1 MKVLATSEGE
11 KRARA
16 YGCFGTRP
24 GLARSSLLRQL
35 GPVDDPVMEAS
46 EPFDHVLVDQEA
58 LLDGSDIRT
67 SLPVTQCF
75 ETRERP

>member
-1 MKVLATSEGE
+1 
-11 KRARA
+11 
-16 YGCFGTRP
+16 
-24 GLARSSLLRQL
+24 
-35 GPVDDPVMEAS
+35 MEAS

-58 LLDGSDIRT
+58 LADGSDIRT